1 MRGATTPDTPEDGSV
16 PSSTTDPRSKGRQSR
31 STGEITRARV
41 LRSAVN
47 CILEEGYYQTS
58 SNDIARRAGVT
69 WGALQYQFGR
79 RETLLLEVLR
89 ASWQELHEHI
99 RSARITGATLEER
112 LDSLLE
118 LLATHY
124 AHPDHLAELQILLDL
139 SHDPST
145 SDTAKEAIALH
156 GAELNRLW
164 QPLFEQVLGDAATDQ
179 GDHSICIPDR
189 PWLSDREPHRVQHF
203 ANGGRCPPASYAHQ
217 RHGIGGSP
225 ATQGDAA
232 ILRTIGS
239 NSMGPMGQSIPEDGA
254 Q

>member
-1 MRGATTPDTPEDGSV
+1 MTGTTTPDTPEDGSV
-16 PSSTTDPRSKGRQSR
+16 PSSTAHPRGKGRQSR
-31 STGEITRARV
+31 ATGEITRARV

-79 RETLLLEVLR
+79 REILLLEVLR

-112 LDSLLE
+112 LESLLE

-179 GDHSICIPDR
+179 ETTRYVFVTARGYLTGNLIASSISPTTDDA
-189 PWLSDREPHRVQHF
+189 L
-203 ANGGRCPPASYAHQ
+203 Q
-217 RHGIGGSP
+217 RHMLINGMASAVRQRQKVMRRP
-225 ATQGDAA
+225 
-232 ILRTIGS
+232 
-239 NSMGPMGQSIPEDGA
+239 
-254 Q
+254 

>member
-1 MRGATTPDTPEDGSV
+1 MTGAKTPDKPEDGSV
-16 PSSTTDPRSKGRQSR
+16 PSSTADPRGKGRQSR

-89 ASWQELHEHI
+89 ASWRELHEQI

-112 LDSLLE
+112 LESLLE

-124 AHPDHLAELQILLDL
+124 ARPDHLAELQILLDL

-145 SDTAKEAIALH
+145 SDTAVEAIALH

-179 GDHSICIPDR
+179 ETTRYVFLTARGYLTGNLIASSISPTADDA
-189 PWLSDREPHRVQHF
+189 L
-203 ANGGRCPPASYAHQ
+203 Q
-217 RHGIGGSP
+217 RHMLINGMAS
-225 ATQGDAA
+225 AVRQ
-232 ILRTIGS
+232 RQKVMRRS
-239 NSMGPMGQSIPEDGA
+239 
-254 Q
+254 